1 MKNMDIYQKDEGE
14 TLLFLSKKLD
24 RLDQRFDELENKL
37 DTGFLG
43 VNERLDRIEQKL
55 ERFKG

>member
-1 MKNMDIYQKDEGE
+1 MDIYQNDEGE

-37 DTGFLG
+37 DTGFLE

>member
-1 MKNMDIYQKDEGE
+1 MDIYQKDEGE
-14 TLLFLSKKLD
+14 ILLFLSEKLD